1 MSRVLLLG
9 PVLNRNRDDIIARC
23 RELLSTGHGHEFLY
37 LAATRPMLDAVTSRL
52 LDGLPGALAPPNVFL
67 LSGFSRRLVIEA
79 RDEATGSPLP
89 SFAAIDTDQRPVQR
103 PLMARVVARL
113 AEAGQLPAFAPLART
128 DGLVE
133 ALVRLVS
140 EIQRAGKT
148 ASEFRDAIGRRATL
162 DLESKPD
169 HPANRDYDADAAAVY
184 GHFERLL
191 IEHRLTDGNTDSLRA
206 LAVARGELDG
216 RRVSTPF
223 LDNVKLLVLDGF
235 FDLLPVHQEL
245 VTSLAKQ
252 VRDVIVN
259 VNHDDENPQAF
270 AAHEDVI
277 ARFRA
282 LPDIEVRRSHDTIAI
297 APELVPLRKRLF
309 ADDEAHTS
317 EKASSPPVA
326 GPVAAESVRNEQ
338 PNERVVELTAPDRV
352 REVRGVAKEI
362 KRLAVDSGV
371 APDAIAVVVR
381 SRDVYEPLVR
391 EIFADEGIPLASGE
405 RRAVLEI
412 PAVRAAMKILDA
424 AVANRPHPGSDIG
437 VRHLVAIAK
446 SDYLGVDLQTGGSAP
461 SSPAQSGAEPTQT
474 GLPWDDEPPPVAA
487 CGSATAGT
495 LALADGEALSADELE
510 NAAAHVGEDL
520 HFGDW
525 LSRATYL
532 IAQDVAATSGSRSS
546 SALALSEPDEL
557 GGEGEVDDGEDSGI
571 EGAVPEGSDGDADRE
586 SADTSRKRPRL
597 DMPVST
603 LRRAVGVM
611 TALGEAVLAIPY
623 RAPVSEMVAA
633 FRHALDAL
641 GYRRRLVATAR
652 ESLASRDALARA
664 AVDLRAAESLDR
676 AIDAVAEAVRLT
688 AGLAGGDDA
697 IGRADFRADL
707 ERALAANSAALTPD
721 VPGGVRFLGVTDTRG
736 LVFDTVFVLGL
747 VEGEFPERA
756 RGDWIYPQAERATY
770 RDRLG
775 LPLEDI
781 SPERSLLTAEHSFY
795 QAVCRATSRLYL
807 CRPTTTDEAETF
819 ASPFIGDVVRAAG
832 PLSTLVVSST
842 DDVRGL
848 PMSSTGAELARQVV
862 RAESS
867 RRENGETDTVLDAL
881 GALARSGASPALS
894 PDMERRIAIELG
906 REKLGFDEYDGLL
919 ARPDL
924 RRMVRDGYAERSFSA
939 TNFREYGSCGF
950 RFFAHDVLGLEPRV
964 NAALDLQALDTGNLV
979 HGVLQRFFALHA
991 TTDFTTARREALV
1004 ADLEACAA
1012 DVFTEFEQRVPPL
1025 NPGVWSIE
1033 RRTLGMQLERFL
1045 DAEIALQERLSE
1057 HRAIERRVEVAFGV
1071 GRRDGDSTSVDAP
1084 LELPGDGRTI
1094 RVVGRIDRIDRS
1106 EDGSLVAY
1114 DYKTGKGPGLKD
1126 MEEGRDFQLG
1136 IYLAA
1141 IEALFAKSGETA
1153 VGGAYLTLRDEANR
1167 VTNLLADADT
1177 PLGLALYARKR
1188 TRLNRTEFRE
1198 VRERIA
1204 SNIRNAVERIEDGDF
1219 RVAPSE
1225 YGRTCAYCDY
1235 SSVCR
1240 IEPYRIRKKRRHD
1253 GIPSVP
1259 PLPKPRREES

>member
-23 RELLSTGHGHEFLY
+23 RELLSTGRGREFLY

-79 RDEATGSPLP
+79 RDEATGDALP

-103 PLMARVVARL
+103 PLMARIVARL
-113 AEAGQLPAFAPLART
+113 AESGQLPAFAPLART

-148 ASEFRDAIGRRATL
+148 ASEVRDAIGRRATL
-162 DLESKPD
+162 DVESKPE
-169 HPANRDYDADAAAVY
+169 HPANRDFDSDAATVY
-184 GHFERLL
+184 EHFERLL
-191 IEHRLTDGNTDSLRA
+191 VDNRLTDGNTDSLRA
-206 LAVARGELDG
+206 LAIARGELGG

-252 VRDVIVN
+252 VPELIVN

-282 LPDIEVRRSHDTIAI
+282 LPYIEVHRSHDTVAI

-309 ADDEAHTS
+309 AEDAAHTS
-317 EKASSPPVA
+317 ETEPP
-326 GPVAAESVRNEQ
+326 AEGETVRYHR
-338 PNERVVELTAPDRV
+338 PNERIVELTAPDRV

-362 KRLAVDSGV
+362 KRLAVDAGV
-371 APDAIAVVVR
+371 AADAIAVVVR

-391 EIFADEGIPLASGE
+391 EVFADEGIPLSSGE

-412 PAVRAAMKILDA
+412 PSVRAAMKILDA
-424 AVANRPHPGSDIG
+424 AVANRPHPGSDVG

-446 SDYLGVDLQTGGSAP
+446 SDYLGVDVP
-461 SSPAQSGAEPTQT
+461 SESGAQSSSRPSRAEPQQL
-474 GLPWDDEPPPVAA
+474 GLPWDDEPPPLDLSRHAPTGVPAPA
-487 CGSATAGT
+487 ERD
-495 LALADGEALSADELE
+495 ALGPDELE
-510 NAAAHVGEDL
+510 NVAAHVGEDL
-520 HFGDW
+520 SFRDW
-525 LSRATYL
+525 LSRAAYL
-532 IAQDVAATSGSRSS
+532 IAQDVAATAGPLS
-546 SALALSEPDEL
+546 SALVALSEPDEL
-557 GGEGEVDDGEDSGI
+557 GDEVVADDGEDSGS
-571 EGAVPEGSDGDADRE
+571 EGSPPENGDG
-586 SADTSRKRPRL
+586 SAERVGPERASRRPRL

-623 RAPVSEMVAA
+623 RAPVGEMVAA

-641 GYRRRLVATAR
+641 GYRRRLVAAAR
-652 ESLASRDALARA
+652 QALSSQDALARA

-697 IGRADFRADL
+697 IGRADFRAGL

-721 VPGGVRFLGVTDTRG
+721 VPGGVNFLGVTDTRG

-781 SPERSLLTAEHSFY
+781 SPERSLLTGEHSFY

-832 PLSTLVVSST
+832 PLSTLVVSSI

-848 PMSSTGAELARQVV
+848 AMSSTGAELARQVV
-862 RAESS
+862 QAESS
-867 RRENGETDTVLDAL
+867 RPKNGEKDTVLDAL
-881 GALARSGASPALS
+881 GVLARSGASPALS
-894 PDMERRIAIELG
+894 LDVERRIAIELG
-906 REKLGFDEYDGLL
+906 RERLGFDEYDGLL

-924 RRMVRDGYAERSFSA
+924 RRMVRDGYAQRSFSA
-939 TNFREYGSCGF
+939 TNFREYGSCAF
-950 RFFAHDVLGLEPRV
+950 RFFAHDVLGLEPKV

-991 TTDFTTARREALV
+991 TTDFTDARRDLLV

-1012 DVFTEFEQRVPPL
+1012 EVFAEFEQRVPPL

-1084 LELPGDGRTI
+1084 LELPGEGRTI

-1141 IEALFAKSGETA
+1141 IEELFARDGEKA

-1167 VTNLLADADT
+1167 ITNLLANADT
-1177 PLGLALYARKR
+1177 PLGRALYAKKR
-1188 TRLNRTEFRE
+1188 TRLNGVGFRE

-1225 YGRTCAYCDY
+1225 YGRTCSYCDY

-1240 IEPYRIRKKRRHD
+1240 IEPYRIRRKRRHD